1 MDERSE
7 LRRRLQRLQPRRP
20 EAPARPPLPP
30 GQGLP
35 PGEVLDTGAGPAF
48 RIERLY
54 PSDTPHGSARLAD
67 VLGFAGDLA
76 AEVAGRSELGAVSPQ
91 DLIFLDTETTGLAG
105 GAGTLVFLVG
115 VGRFEPEGFRLRQ
128 YFLRDPAEEPG
139 MLSALLDDLAPAG
152 GFVTFNG
159 QAFDL
164 PLLEMRVQIGLRRR
178 WSAAGRLHLDL
189 LHPARR
195 LWRKALPDCT
205 LGTLERRLLRVER
218 AEADVPGALIPALYL
233 DYLRTGETGGMARV
247 LYHNAVDVLS
257 LVSLATQVL
266 GTYRAQTFEGLSGS
280 EALAVARWHQTA
292 GRAEPAEA
300 AFRQALNEP
309 EAALRAEALARYAA
323 HLKRTDRP
331 AQALEVWEAWHRL
344 DPADPR
350 PCLERAIYE
359 EWRRGDPGA
368 ARLWAERALVCLSH
382 WPPGW
387 RRERAWSEVEHR
399 LRRLARKG
407 A

>member
-20 EAPARPPLPP
+20 EAPTRPPLPAEDR
-30 GQGLP
+30 LP
-35 PGEVLDTGAGPAF
+35 PGEVLETRQGPAF

-54 PSDTPHGSARLAD
+54 PSDTAHGPARLAD
-67 VLGFAGDLA
+67 VLGFGGDLA
-76 AEVAGRSELGAVSPQ
+76 AQVAGRPDLGTVPPQ
-91 DLIFLDTETTGLAG
+91 GLIFLDTETTGLAG

-115 VGRFEPEGFRLRQ
+115 VGRFEPDGFRLRQ

-139 MLSALLDDLAPAG
+139 MLSALLDDLTPASG
-152 GFVTFNG
+152 LVTFNG

-178 WSAAGRLHLDL
+178 WSAAGLLHLDL

-195 LWRKALPDCT
+195 LWRRALPDCT
-205 LGTLERRLLRVER
+205 LGTLERRLLHVER
-218 AEADVPGALIPALYL
+218 SEADVPGALIPALYL

-247 LYHNAVDVLS
+247 MYHNAVDVLS

-266 GTYRAQTFEGLSGS
+266 QTYRAETFERLSGS
-280 EALAVARWHQTA
+280 EALAVARWNQSA
-292 GRAEPAEA
+292 GRAGPAEA
-300 AFRQALNEP
+300 AYRQALQEP
-309 EAALRAEALARYAA
+309 EAQLRVEALARYAA
-323 HLKRTDRP
+323 HLKRQGRVEE
-331 AQALEVWEAWHRL
+331 AREVWEAWHQL

-350 PCLERAIYE
+350 PCLERAIHE
-359 EWRRGDPGA
+359 EWRRGDPPA
-368 ARLWAERALVCLSH
+368 ARRWAERALVCLSH
-382 WPPGW
+382 WEPGW
-387 RRERAWSEVEHR
+387 RREQVWAQVEHR